1 MDKAY
6 TTTVIAK
13 YIKDSLLMAWS
24 KEEEYWSLMTG
35 VIIKES
41 SKMDICTVMELK
53 RVMDKHYADF
63 GRMAIRLRNIYTSF
77 YIIYILI

>member
-1 MDKAY
+1 
-6 TTTVIAK
+6 
-13 YIKDSLLMAWS
+13 
-24 KEEEYWSLMTG
+24 MTG